1 MIDSVSGVSG
11 IPQLVA
17 LAILAAGFVT
27 ILVWSTR
34 SKSHKKS

>member
-1 MIDSVSGVSG
+1 MMELVCWVSG